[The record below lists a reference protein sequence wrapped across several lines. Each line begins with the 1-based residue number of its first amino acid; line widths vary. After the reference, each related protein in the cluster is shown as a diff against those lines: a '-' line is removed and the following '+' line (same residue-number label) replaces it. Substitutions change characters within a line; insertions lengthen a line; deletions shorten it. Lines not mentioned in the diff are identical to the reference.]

1 VTGRGI
7 VKGAN
12 MEAADDTITHDVKM
26 TSPANLAQLKQ
37 WIVVHVCLVDARNS
51 SSSREA
57 GYE

>member
-1 VTGRGI
+1 
-7 VKGAN
+7 